1 MGTEGE
7 KGVMGGG
14 ERGRELGKEGRRE
27 GCIMA
32 LGGWTP
38 LSVSAAVFE
47 IMGPQTYWGHDLD
60 LSRSRDVI
68 EHVTIRFAICL
79 EFPIG
84 GSLEPKL
91 YLQALSG
98 YSAPKLVRLDRHT
111 HTSKTVYR

>member
-38 LSVSAAVFE
+38 LSVSAAVFN
-47 IMGPQTYWGHDLD
+47 IMGPKHWGHDLD

-68 EHVTIRFAICL
+68 ELVTIRFAICL
-79 EFPIG
+79 QFPIG

-91 YLQALSG
+91 YLQSLSR
-98 YSAPKLVRLDRHT
+98 YSGPKLVHSGRHT
-111 HTSKTVYR
+111 HNSKTVYR